1 MVAGLVVI
9 ENSNTVATISTS
21 KNVGTLTA
29 TVKSAEHVN
38 PVYIYQKVFQKDE
51 ADVTICDQATKD
63 ASAGTVMNIT
73 IKE

>member
-1 MVAGLVVI
+1 MI
-9 ENSNTVATISTS
+9 ENSNTVVTISTS

-29 TVKSAEHVN
+29 TVKSADHIK
-38 PVYIYQKVFQKDE
+38 PVYIYQKAVESPDKPE